1 MEFITFMQG
10 YPEFWVALGAVVAVV
25 VAHGI
30 ADRW

>member
-1 MEFITFMQG
+1 MELLADIGKFTHIWIVVGTV
-10 YPEFWVALGAVVAVV
+10 VALV